1 MQGLPQQGARAIHRH
16 EGLSLRFRW
25 EYGKKVSI
33 HGIISLKEVVMIMAK
48 KDKLSEENIRAY
60 LEAYDDFNKIRKSLG
75 IKGNP
80 KVDSQVS
87 EAIAANKIGFE
98 ITHKGYLDGKLGSNT
113 YEVKGTGYNNNKAR
127 FSQNRATKVIW
138 VKLLSKDT
146 YEIREI
152 NDPKSVYDDAL
163 KSSVGIVDL
172 SKYEYTVIK

>member
-1 MQGLPQQGARAIHRH
+1 M
-16 EGLSLRFRW
+16 
-25 EYGKKVSI
+25 
-33 HGIISLKEVVMIMAK
+33 VMIMAK
-48 KDKLSEENIRAY
+48 KDKLSEENISVY
-60 LEAYDDFNKIRKSLG
+60 LEAYDDFNEIRKSLG

-98 ITHKGYLDGKLGSNT
+98 ITHDDNLDGKLDSDT
-113 YEVKGTGYNNNKAR
+113 YEVKGTGYNNDKAR

-138 VKLLSKDT
+138 VKLLSKGN

-152 NDPKSVYDDAL
+152 NNPKSVYDDAL
-163 KSSVGIVDL
+163 KSSIGIVDL